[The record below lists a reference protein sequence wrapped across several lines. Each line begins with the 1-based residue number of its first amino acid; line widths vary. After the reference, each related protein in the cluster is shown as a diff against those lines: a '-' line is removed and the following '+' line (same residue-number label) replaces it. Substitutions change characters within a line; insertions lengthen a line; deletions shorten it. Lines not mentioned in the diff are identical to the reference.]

1 MNQIVRT
8 TPDNIDFKRL
18 IELLDIDIQERDGD
32 EHVFF
37 AQFNKTDSIKN
48 AVVVYVDEVAV
59 GCGAFKLYKDEIA
72 EIKRMYVDPQMRGKG
87 IASKILIE
95 LENWAREEG
104 YTSAILETGHKFPE
118 AVALYQ
124 KNGFVITE
132 NYGQYIGVADS
143 ICFRKDL

>member
-32 EHVFF
+32 EHVFY

-72 EIKRMYVDPQMRGKG
+72 EIKRMYVDPKMRGKG

-124 KNGFVITE
+124 KNEFVITE
-132 NYGQYIGVADS
+132 NYGQYIGIADS
-143 ICFRKDL
+143 ICFQKDL

>member
-1 MNQIVRT
+1 MNHIVRT

-18 IELLDIDIQERDGD
+18 IELLDIDIQKRDGD
-32 EHVFF
+32 EHVFY

-48 AVVVYVDEVAV
+48 AVVIYVDEVAA
-59 GCGAFKLYKDEIA
+59 GCGAFKLYQDEVA
-72 EIKRMYVDPQMRGKG
+72 EIKRMYVDPKMRGKG

-104 YTSAILETGHKFPE
+104 YTSTILETGHNFPE

-124 KNGFVITE
+124 KNEFVITE

-143 ICFRKDL
+143 ICFQKDL

>member
-32 EHVFF
+32 EHVFY

-59 GCGAFKLYKDEIA
+59 GCGAFKLYQDEVA
-72 EIKRMYVDPQMRGKG
+72 EIKRMYVDLQIRGKG

-104 YTSAILETGHKFPE
+104 YTSAILETGHNFPE

-132 NYGQYIGVADS
+132 NYGQYIGVTDS
-143 ICFRKDL
+143 ICFQKDL

>member
-32 EHVFF
+32 EHVFY

-72 EIKRMYVDPQMRGKG
+72 EIKRMYVDLQMRGKG

-104 YTSAILETGHKFPE
+104 YTSAILETGHNFPE

-132 NYGQYIGVADS
+132 NYGQYIGIADS
-143 ICFRKDL
+143 ICFQKDL

>member
-18 IELLDIDIQERDGD
+18 IELLDIDIQKRDGD
-32 EHVFF
+32 EHVFY

-48 AVVVYVDEVAV
+48 AVIVYVDEVAV

-72 EIKRMYVDPQMRGKG
+72 EIKRMYVDPKMRGKG

-104 YTSAILETGHKFPE
+104 YTSAILETGHNFPE

-124 KNGFVITE
+124 KNEFVITE

-143 ICFRKDL
+143 ICFQKDL

>member
-32 EHVFF
+32 EHVFY

-48 AVVVYVDEVAV
+48 AVVVYVDEVAA
-59 GCGAFKLYKDEIA
+59 GCGAFKLYQDEVA

-104 YTSAILETGHKFPE
+104 YTSAILETGHNFPE

-124 KNGFVITE
+124 KNEFVITE

-143 ICFRKDL
+143 ICFQKDL

>member
-18 IELLDIDIQERDGD
+18 IELLDIDIQKRDGD
-32 EHVFF
+32 EHVFY

-48 AVVVYVDEVAV
+48 AVVVYVDEIAA
-59 GCGAFKLYKDEIA
+59 GCGAFKLYQDEVA

-104 YTSAILETGHKFPE
+104 YTSAILETGHNFPE

-143 ICFRKDL
+143 ICFQKDL

>member
-1 MNQIVRT
+1 MKQIVRT

-18 IELLDIDIQERDGD
+18 IELLDIDIQKRDGD
-32 EHVFF
+32 EHVFY

-48 AVVVYVDEVAV
+48 AVVIYVDEVAV
-59 GCGAFKLYKDEIA
+59 GCGAFKFYKDEIA
-72 EIKRMYVDPQMRGKG
+72 EIKRMYVDPKMRGKG

-104 YTSAILETGHKFPE
+104 YTSAILETGQNFPE

-132 NYGQYIGVADS
+132 NYGQYIGIADS
-143 ICFRKDL
+143 ICFQKDL

>member
-18 IELLDIDIQERDGD
+18 IELLDIDIQKRDGD
-32 EHVFF
+32 EHVFY

-48 AVVVYVDEVAV
+48 AVVVYVDEIAV

-104 YTSAILETGHKFPE
+104 YTSAILETGHNFPE

-132 NYGQYIGVADS
+132 NYGQYIGIADS
-143 ICFRKDL
+143 ICFQKDL

>member
-18 IELLDIDIQERDGD
+18 IELLDIDIQKRDGD
-32 EHVFF
+32 EHVFY

-72 EIKRMYVDPQMRGKG
+72 EIKRMYVDLQMRGKG

-104 YTSAILETGHKFPE
+104 YTSAILETGHNFPE

-124 KNGFVITE
+124 KNEFVITE
-132 NYGQYIGVADS
+132 NYGQYIGIADS
-143 ICFRKDL
+143 ICFQKDL

>member
-18 IELLDIDIQERDGD
+18 IELLDIDIQKRDGD
-32 EHVFF
+32 EHVFY

-72 EIKRMYVDPQMRGKG
+72 EIKRMYVDLKMRGKG

-104 YTSAILETGHKFPE
+104 YTSAILETGHNFPE

-143 ICFRKDL
+143 ICFQKDL